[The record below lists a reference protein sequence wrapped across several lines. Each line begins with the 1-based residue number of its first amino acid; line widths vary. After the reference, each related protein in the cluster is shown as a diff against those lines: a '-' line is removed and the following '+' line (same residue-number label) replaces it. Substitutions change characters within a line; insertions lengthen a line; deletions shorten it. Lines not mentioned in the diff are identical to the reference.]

1 MIIMIV
7 QIRNEMITRS
17 IRYSSTSVVVGNRR
31 ILSLHC
37 SLSRG
42 ELHRLRS
49 LACTSFVAHDE
60 PLLHL
65 QAGTVKCDLS
75 LRTILFHPFI
85 QLSTFSHQ
93 QFWHIACNM
102 IALVSFG
109 RLAYVAVRSI
119 LSRRT
124 ALGTSN
130 SMPSI
135 SQQASSPPTCPICT
149 NTSYGRR

>member
-1 MIIMIV
+1 MIV
-7 QIRNEMITRS
+7 QVRNGMLTRS
-17 IRYSSTSVVVGNRR
+17 TCCSSASVVVGNRR
-31 ILSLHC
+31 VLSLHC

-42 ELHRLRS
+42 ELHRVRS
-49 LACTSFVAHDE
+49 LACASSVAHDE

-65 QAGTVKCDLS
+65 QAGTVECDLS
-75 LRTILFHPFI
+75 LRTILSHPFI

-109 RLAYVAVRSI
+109 RFAYVAVRST

-149 NTSYGRR
+149 NTSYERR